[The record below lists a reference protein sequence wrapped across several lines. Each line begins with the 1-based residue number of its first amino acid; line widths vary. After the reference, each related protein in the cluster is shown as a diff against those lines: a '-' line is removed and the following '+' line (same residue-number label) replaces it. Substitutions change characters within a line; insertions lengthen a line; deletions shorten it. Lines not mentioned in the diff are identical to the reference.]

1 MDLDGKV
8 VVITG
13 GGAGIGAAMARAMAK
28 ANARQIVV
36 TDINYENAQ
45 SVADEVNG
53 SAMMVDVAK
62 EEQIIDLVDTV
73 EQQHGPIDLFC
84 SNAGFV
90 TNAGLEDTN
99 ERITQMWEVHVMAH
113 IYAARAVLPSDD
125 RKWRGIPTQYCLS
138 SWPSN
143 TNRVS
148 CLLGYKRGGNFL
160 GSMAS
165 YHAPPSRDTR
175 LSAMPASGSYGH
187 NHK

>member
-28 ANARQIVV
+28 ASARQIVV

-62 EEQIIDLVDTV
+62 EEQIIDLVDAV

-90 TNAGLEDTN
+90 T
-99 ERITQMWEVHVMAH
+99 
-113 IYAARAVLPSDD
+113 
-125 RKWRGIPTQYCLS
+125 LS
-138 SWPSN
+138 
-143 TNRVS
+143 
-148 CLLGYKRGGNFL
+148 LIQI
-160 GSMAS
+160 
-165 YHAPPSRDTR
+165 
-175 LSAMPASGSYGH
+175 
-187 NHK
+187 